1 MKEISLPYHL
11 IIPALIS
18 IVILGII
25 FSKRKRIFKN
35 GKLKWFW
42 ISLTIFF
49 IFYLLIVG
57 GATYG
62 SISSELTYRK
72 FDLNG
77 DGNFSDNEITPEF
90 FIAEKNLNSDTGRN
104 LSFIIGLVF
113 SGIIAFFVFIIGKI
127 TEYITEFIKNKKNYT
142 QHLI

>member
-1 MKEISLPYHL
+1 MNEISLPYHL
-11 IIPALIS
+11 IIPSLIS

-62 SISSELTYRK
+62 SISAEFTYQK

-77 DGNFSDNEITPEF
+77 DGNFSNNEITPEQI
-90 FIAEKNLNSDTGRN
+90 IAEKNLISDTGRN
-104 LSFIIGLVF
+104 FSFITGFIL
-113 SGIIAFFVFIIGKI
+113 SAIIALFVFGIGKI
-127 TEYITEFIKNKKNYT
+127 SEYIKKKKNYN
-142 QHLI
+142 L